1 MFTEASR
8 TFQDI
13 YGQNLR
19 KASTSLHQLSSLF
32 LSVKP
37 WSFAYLVYSDFKLEN
52 GCTASRIFSVL
63 PQLLSIT
70 TQALSDAGYKVFH
83 HVHRCPSIGSIHPI
97 HLLLEVQG
105 RRGAN
110 RCQGAPDQRPGRGHE
125 RLSNVLA
132 RNLSKSGM
140 GVRRPTTPSLLITA
154 SKKLFDPDRK
164 NNWDWLHSGG
174 SCYEHEVK

>member
-13 YGQNLR
+13 YGKNLR

-83 HVHRCPSIGSIHPI
+83 HVHRCPSDPS
-97 HLLLEVQG
+97 
-105 RRGAN
+105 
-110 RCQGAPDQRPGRGHE
+110 APRSPRSTRSQSVPRRPGPTSGARPRAPFKCAGKEPFEIWYGRSAPNNAFTPHNSFQKALRPRQE
-125 RLSNVLA
+125 KQLGLA
-132 RNLSKSGM
+132 PLWRQ
-140 GVRRPTTPSLLITA
+140 LL
-154 SKKLFDPDRK
+154 
-164 NNWDWLHSGG
+164 
-174 SCYEHEVK
+174 

>member
-83 HVHRCPSIGSIHPI
+83 HVHRCPSDPS
-97 HLLLEVQG
+97 
-105 RRGAN
+105 
-110 RCQGAPDQRPGRGHE
+110 APRSPRSTRSPSVPRRPGATSGARPRPLRG
-125 RLSNVLA
+125 RISPISDAKA
-132 RNLSKSGM
+132 RHVSFNLSVRWFSFEAIQETLSVV
-140 GVRRPTTPSLLITA
+140 GVALLII
-154 SKKLFDPDRK
+154 
-164 NNWDWLHSGG
+164 
-174 SCYEHEVK
+174 CQ